1 MRKLKYLDAI
11 AEALDEEMQRD
22 DRVFLIGE
30 DVGVSGGVWGT
41 SRGLIEK
48 YGPLRVCDTPIA
60 ESAIVGTAVGAALTG
75 LRPVTELMYI
85 DFVGCA
91 MDQVVNQAAKLR
103 LMSGNQFTMPLVIRG
118 PQGCGTMEAA
128 HHSGNLEAWFVHTPG
143 LKVVV
148 PSTPYDVKGLLKTA
162 IREDDPVLF
171 LEHRILYGHIEE
183 VPDKETWLIPFGQA
197 AVRREGTDVT
207 VISYSYMVHKVL
219 EAAQRVAPDISVEVI
234 DLRTLVPLD
243 METIIASVKKTNHV
257 IIAHEAV
264 ARCGMGAEITRRII
278 DEAFDYLDAPPKV
291 VGGASTPMPYSRQL
305 EKTVVPQVEDVVHA
319 IHEVLASTSVASTS

>member
-1 MRKLKYLDAI
+1 M
-11 AEALDEEMQRD
+11 
-22 DRVFLIGE
+22 
-30 DVGVSGGVWGT
+30 
-41 SRGLIEK
+41 
-48 YGPLRVCDTPIA
+48 
-60 ESAIVGTAVGAALTG
+60 
-75 LRPVTELMYI
+75 ELMYI
-85 DFVGCA
+85 DFVSCA

-162 IREDDPVLF
+162 IRDDNPVLF
-171 LEHRILYGHIEE
+171 LENRLLYGDIAE
-183 VPDKETWLIPFGQA
+183 VPNETWLVPFGQA
-197 AVRREGTDVT
+197 AVRRDGTDVT
-207 VISYSYMVHKVL
+207 IISYSYMVHKVL

-243 METIIASVKKTNHV
+243 IETIVASVKKTNHV

-264 ARCGMGAEITRRII
+264 ARCGMGAEIMRRVI

-319 IHEVLASTSVASTS
+319 IHQLLDRTSILSA

>member
-1 MRKLKYLDAI
+1 MRKLKYMDAI
-11 AEALDEEMQRD
+11 TEALDEEMQRN

-48 YGPLRVCDTPIA
+48 YGPLRACDTPIA

-103 LMSGNQFTMPLVIRG
+103 LMSGNQFSMPLVIRG

-128 HHSGNLEAWFVHTPG
+128 HHSGNLESWFVHTPG
-143 LKVVV
+143 LKVVAPFSV
-148 PSTPYDVKGLLKTA
+148 YDVKGLLKTA
-162 IREDDPVLF
+162 IREDTPVLF
-171 LEHRILYGHIEE
+171 LENRLLYGRIED
-183 VPDKETWLIPFGQA
+183 VPDTETWLVPFGQA
-197 AVRREGTDVT
+197 AVRREGTNVT
-207 VISYSYMVHKVL
+207 IVSYSYMVHKVL
-219 EAAQRVAPDISVEVI
+219 EAAQRVAPNISVEVI

-243 METIIASVKKTNHV
+243 MKTIVASVKKTNHV

-264 ARCGMGAEITRRII
+264 ARCGMGAEITRRVI

-291 VGGASTPMPYSRQL
+291 VGGASTPMPYSRSL
-305 EKTVVPQVEDVVHA
+305 EEAVVPQVEDVVHA
-319 IHEVLASTSVASTS
+319 ILEVLDRTSILSA

>member
-1 MRKLKYLDAI
+1 MRKLKYMNAI
-11 AEALDEEMQRD
+11 NEALDEEMQRD

-48 YGPLRVCDTPIA
+48 YGPLRACDTPIA

-162 IREDDPVLF
+162 IRDDNPVLF
-171 LEHRILYGHIEE
+171 LENRLLYGDIAE
-183 VPDKETWLIPFGQA
+183 VPNETWLVPFGQA
-197 AVRREGTDVT
+197 AVRRDGTDVT
-207 VISYSYMVHKVL
+207 IISYSYMVHKVL

-243 METIIASVKKTNHV
+243 IETIVASVKKTNHV

-264 ARCGMGAEITRRII
+264 ARCGMGAEIMRRVI

-291 VGGASTPMPYSRQL
+291 VGGASTPMPYSRSL
-305 EKTVVPQVEDVVHA
+305 EEAVVPQVEDVVHA
-319 IHEVLASTSVASTS
+319 IHQVLDRTSILST

>member
-1 MRKLKYLDAI
+1 MRKLKYMDAI
-11 AEALDEEMQRD
+11 TEALDEEMQRN

-48 YGPLRVCDTPIA
+48 YGPLRACDTPIA

-103 LMSGNQFTMPLVIRG
+103 LMSGNQFSMPLVIRG

-128 HHSGNLEAWFVHTPG
+128 HHSGNLESWFVHTPG
-143 LKVVV
+143 LKVVAPFSV
-148 PSTPYDVKGLLKTA
+148 YDVKGLLKTA
-162 IREDDPVLF
+162 IREDTPVLF
-171 LEHRILYGHIEE
+171 LENRLLYGRIED
-183 VPDKETWLIPFGQA
+183 VPDTETWLVPFGQA
-197 AVRREGTDVT
+197 AVRREGTNVT
-207 VISYSYMVHKVL
+207 IVSYSYMVHKVL
-219 EAAQRVAPDISVEVI
+219 EAAQRVAPNISVEVI

-243 METIIASVKKTNHV
+243 MKTIVASVKKTNHV

-264 ARCGMGAEITRRII
+264 ARCGMGAEITRRVI

-291 VGGASTPMPYSRQL
+291 VGGASTPMPYSRSL
-305 EKTVVPQVEDVVHA
+305 EEAVVPQVEDVVHA
-319 IHEVLASTSVASTS
+319 IHEVLDRTSILSA

>member
-1 MRKLKYLDAI
+1 MRKLKYMDAI
-11 AEALDEEMQRD
+11 TEALDEEMQRD

-41 SRGLIEK
+41 SRGLIER
-48 YGPLRVCDTPIA
+48 YGPLRACDTPIA

-91 MDQVVNQAAKLR
+91 MDQIVNQAAKLR

-128 HHSGNLEAWFVHTPG
+128 HHSGNLESWFVHTPG
-143 LKVVV
+143 LKVVAPFSV
-148 PSTPYDVKGLLKTA
+148 YDVKGLLKTA
-162 IREDDPVLF
+162 IREDAPVLF
-171 LEHRILYGHIEE
+171 LENRLLYGRIED
-183 VPDKETWLIPFGQA
+183 VPDIETWLVPFGQA
-197 AVRREGTDVT
+197 ALRRDGTDVT
-207 VISYSYMVHKVL
+207 IVSYSYMVHKVL

-243 METIIASVKKTNHV
+243 METIVASVKKTNHI

-264 ARCGMGAEITRRII
+264 TRCGMGAEITRRVI

-291 VGGASTPMPYSRQL
+291 VGGASTPMPYSRSL
-305 EKTVVPQVEDVVHA
+305 EEAVVPQVEDVVHA
-319 IHEVLASTSVASTS
+319 IHEALDRTSILSA